1 MKLESTTTTQLLLVR
16 HGQTTMNVSGAF
28 CGLSEAPLTE
38 VGREQAQRLAKR
50 LSHEHIDTLYCSPQ
64 GRARETAAPIAA
76 ALQLDIQI
84 RDALH
89 EIDFGRWEGRVKADI
104 IQEFPWELAA
114 WSRGSWAVQAPGG
127 ETQQAVL
134 ARVVPCLTELL
145 AAHAGQTILIV
156 SHGTTLRLLVGHLL
170 NLSLPASRALRLDTA
185 SLSKL
190 LVTGDH
196 VQLAFYNDTSHHP
209 PA

>member
-38 VGREQAQRLAKR
+38 VGREQAQRLANR
-50 LSHEHIDTLYCSPQ
+50 LSHEHIDALYCSPQ
-64 GRARETAAPIAA
+64 GRARETAQPVAA

-84 RDALH
+84 REALH
-89 EIDFGRWEGRVKADI
+89 EIDFGRWEGLVKAEI
-104 IQEFPWELAA
+104 EQKFPWEIAA
-114 WSRGSWAVQAPGG
+114 WNRGSWAVQAPGG

-134 ARVVPCLTELL
+134 ARVVPCLVELL

-185 SLSKL
+185 SLTKL
-190 LVTGDH
+190 LVRGDH
-196 VQLAFYNDTSHHP
+196 VQLAFYNDTSHHS